1 MNAAFDARQFRDAVG
16 WFITGV
22 TVITTRAAD
31 GTPVG
36 VTANSFGSVSLDPPL
51 VQFSLDRRALSL
63 PAFRGFGHFAVSIL
77 AEDQQGLSARF
88 AKPGGDKWR
97 DIDFEMW
104 GSGCA
109 VLRGAL
115 AALDCRTE
123 IVHEGGD
130 HLVFI
135 GRVLRLEARCQGR
148 PLLFSRG
155 AYHALGERLGLAD
168 TPAQRLRAGGE
179 EAVLSGL
186 EPWFAA

>member
-16 WFITGV
+16 WFTTGV
-22 TVITTRAAD
+22 TVITTRAAS
-31 GTPVG
+31 GAPVG
-36 VTANSFGSVSLDPPL
+36 ITANSFSSVSLDPPL
-51 VQFSLDRRALSL
+51 VQFGLDRRALSL
-63 PAFRGFGHFAVSIL
+63 PAFRSFGHFAVSIL
-77 AEDQQGLSARF
+77 AEDQQGLSSRF

-97 DIDFEMW
+97 DIDFEVW
-104 GSGCA
+104 GSGCP
-109 VLRGAL
+109 VLRGVL

-123 IVHEGGD
+123 AVHEGGD

-135 GRVLRLEARCQGR
+135 GRVLRLEARRHGR

-155 AYHALGERLGLAD
+155 AYHALGDRLGIAD
-168 TPAQRLRAGGE
+168 TPMQRLRAGGE